1 MMKINNKILNHS
13 IKQFIDFDRNNKIFY
28 VSYYL
33 DEYKIVLKI
42 PMVLD
47 RIQDVDIKIDNFN
60 IGKYIY
66 LTHID

>member
-60 IGKYIY
+60 IAKYIY